1 MPSRVYE
8 LDVLRA
14 VSAVAVVLIHVTAT
28 PMVTLPVD
36 SPSFFATSLV
46 NQWSRFSIPAFVLIT
61 GVVLYHQ
68 YGRQA
73 AGDGGQSTFD
83 TRRYLYRR
91 FQAIGVP
98 YLVWTALYLLFRAPI
113 EGSWAQLPANLVTAA
128 IQGTAMYQLYYIV
141 LVFQFY
147 LLFPL
152 IRGLGSS
159 RRLGWIVAAALLVQ
173 GVLMWD
179 TFYGLFTNQI
189 STPWLVGLLRFR
201 DRLFPWWIGYFAVG
215 AWIAANLRTVLAAT
229 RRLLWPLTGVA
240 AALLAWMMAE
250 YMGLMAQ
257 GGSVGFAASGF
268 RPTAYLY
275 SLAAVFALL
284 GLGGWVTER
293 DNRLSRLLLSLA
305 NHSFGIF
312 LVHPLVL
319 EVVLRLLRP
328 VSLSPAPYLLLVSTA
343 VLIGSY
349 WLSRGIAA
357 LPFGHW
363 VVGRKR

>member
-1 MPSRVYE
+1 MPGRVHE

-14 VSAVAVVLIHVTAT
+14 VSAIAVVLIHVTAA
-28 PMVTLPVD
+28 PMAALPVD
-36 SPSFFATSLV
+36 APSFLATSLI

-61 GVVLYHQ
+61 GVVLFHT
-68 YGRQA
+68 YGPQRADGGAQA
-73 AGDGGQSTFD
+73 AFD

-113 EGSWAQLPANLVTAA
+113 EGSWAQLPATFVLATF
-128 IQGTAMYQLYYIV
+128 QGTAMYQLYYIV

-152 IRGLGSS
+152 VRGLGRS
-159 RRLGWIVAAALLVQ
+159 RALGWIVAGALLLQ

-179 TFYGLFTNQI
+179 TFYGLFTNQV
-189 STPWLVGLLRFR
+189 TNPWLVGLLRFR

-215 AWIAANLRTVLAAT
+215 VWTAANLRRVLTAC
-229 RRLLWPLTGVA
+229 RRLLWPLTGLA
-240 AALLAWMMAE
+240 AALLAWMMVE
-250 YMGLMAQ
+250 YMGLMAN
-257 GGSVGFAASGF
+257 GASVGFAASGF

-275 SLAAVFALL
+275 SLVASFALL
-284 GLGGWVTER
+284 GFGGWVTEQ
-293 DNRLSRLLLSLA
+293 DNPVSRLLLALG

-319 EVVLRLLRP
+319 EVLLRLLRP
-328 VSLSPAPYLLLVSTA
+328 LSLSPAPYLLLVSAA
-343 VLIGSY
+343 VLTGSY
-349 WLSRGIAA
+349 WLSRAIAA

-363 VVGRKR
+363 IVGRTR